1 MHLNS
6 PILFIEINKSE
17 FVFVVINKSE
27 NDNYKIL
34 YSGSI
39 PLSGIIETKIMDLES
54 IHNLLNSMRAQVAPR
69 AQGATHGA
77 QRPRSHD
84 AHRGRH
90 GSSGVSGRALPSLP
104 ARA

>member
-17 FVFVVINKSE
+17 FFFVVINKSE

-54 IHNLLNSMRAQVAPR
+54 IHNLLREKIYLIEKEINFIFKDVLIIDNFDCSFINLC
-69 AQGATHGA
+69 G
-77 QRPRSHD
+77 
-84 AHRGRH
+84 
-90 GSSGVSGRALPSLP
+90 LKN
-104 ARA
+104 